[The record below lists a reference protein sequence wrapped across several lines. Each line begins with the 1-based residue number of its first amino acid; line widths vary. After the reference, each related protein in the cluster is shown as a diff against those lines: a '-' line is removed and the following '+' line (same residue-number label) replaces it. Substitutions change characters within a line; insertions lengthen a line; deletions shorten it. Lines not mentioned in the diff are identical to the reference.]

1 MCVDVQKSCDAQQI
15 LGSSSKNLEEAEG
28 RGTRINNLRKPEEG
42 RRRYEEEVRRKVSI
56 VTIVLV
62 CSVEEKV
69 VYADSS
75 DEAREKPK
83 KEGRKEGRKRT
94 KERSARRNQS

>member
-1 MCVDVQKSCDAQQI
+1 M
-15 LGSSSKNLEEAEG
+15 
-28 RGTRINNLRKPEEG
+28 RKPEEKS
-42 RRRYEEEVRRKVSI
+42 EENTKRVWRKVSI

-62 CSVEEKV
+62 VRSVEEKV

-75 DEAREKPK
+75 SEAREKPK

-94 KERSARRNQS
+94 KEAREN

>member
-1 MCVDVQKSCDAQQI
+1 M
-15 LGSSSKNLEEAEG
+15 
-28 RGTRINNLRKPEEG
+28 RKPEEKS
-42 RRRYEEEVRRKVSI
+42 EENTKRVWRKVSI

-62 CSVEEKV
+62 VRSVEEKV

-75 DEAREKPK
+75 GEAREKPK

-94 KERSARRNQS
+94 KEARENQSWPKRKKKEKKNGEHTALER